1 MNRIYPCTAAD
12 PMGLGGQDGLLGQG
26 DLPWPSV
33 VAARTYAKMDVGGL
47 YSADDMSAA
56 EFLVAELQSSETQ
69 LSADEAE
76 EYAQLLYSLIAKMEK
91 SGRFAADEL
100 LAIKEKAEK
109 IPVVGALLFSTAN
122 LPGTLANVAALGHA
136 ASKATKVENL
146 LNMTDATR
154 GKLKKWAASRGKP
167 GSVSAARAMKGRLKL
182 VRMGGNLYFEIPA
195 NSQASLY
202 RLPGRGSNLH
212 VAAFNTAKAMRAT
225 AHIDSAGYS
234 SRGVGKVL
242 TGAKLGGALAFGPQA
257 YLDAT
262 EAKSVSEFLQKSA
275 YTQPTNALAF
285 GVGVLVGGL
294 TGPAIVVIA
303 LSLGAGLAVQ
313 FVMSDDFSGL
323 GTTLGNFLTGKD

>member
-109 IPVVGALLFSTAN
+109 IPVVGSLLFSTAN

-202 RLPGRGSNLH
+202 RLPGRAVTCMWLLSIPPRRCVQLPILTRPGTAA
-212 VAAFNTAKAMRAT
+212 VA
-225 AHIDSAGYS
+225 
-234 SRGVGKVL
+234 
-242 TGAKLGGALAFGPQA
+242 
-257 YLDAT
+257 
-262 EAKSVSEFLQKSA
+262 
-275 YTQPTNALAF
+275 
-285 GVGVLVGGL
+285 
-294 TGPAIVVIA
+294 
-303 LSLGAGLAVQ
+303 
-313 FVMSDDFSGL
+313 
-323 GTTLGNFLTGKD
+323 